1 MENKVFCSK
10 PFQEI
15 YNHPEANYTPC
26 CWASPVSKNNPNTS
40 LPMDHFDGEDFRRLR
55 REMLLGKRTDFLY
68 SYCKYCFDREDE
80 QISSPRKKYNYV
92 DKSILDNFD
101 FDGSLKETKDR
112 FITISINAYGN
123 VCNLECYGCNP
134 TVSTSRKIS
143 LDKLQKNIIF
153 NNIDFSDFYFDYDHK
168 CVDINHDINFD
179 DIVNHL
185 VKYAD
190 NISTIVIV
198 GGEPMLMK
206 KHFILLD
213 KLIEL
218 NKSKNISLSYVSNMT
233 LMNVSNMKK
242 YFENFQRTNIQWS
255 VDALKER
262 NYWLRYPTNWDDTI
276 KNVFEIQSYFKKN
289 KHGSITSTITPSI
302 LGIVTLRKTYNWL
315 LVRDLINKNNAITN
329 LVVKPQIL
337 RTRNL
342 PEEIKNNISYDI
354 KIISQTHYDD
364 LMHTGNK
371 RQFELAVK
379 YFDLLDQ
386 SRGTDWRSTFPE
398 VAKYVN

>member
-242 YFENFQRTNIQWS
+242 YFENFQRTKIQWS

>member
-68 SYCKYCFDREDE
+68 SYCKNCFDREDE

-168 CVDINHDINFD
+168 CVDINPDINFD

-190 NISTIVIV
+190 NIRTIVIV

-242 YFENFQRTNIQWS
+242 YFENFQRTKIQWS

-354 KIISQTHYDD
+354 KTISQTHYDD